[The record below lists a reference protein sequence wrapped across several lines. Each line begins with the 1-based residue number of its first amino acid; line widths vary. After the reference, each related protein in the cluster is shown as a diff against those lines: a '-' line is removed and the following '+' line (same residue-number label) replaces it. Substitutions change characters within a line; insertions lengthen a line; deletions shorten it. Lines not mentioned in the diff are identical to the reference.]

1 MKSTNTL
8 VSEFLYN
15 LPPPGRELE
24 GKGDLGNLVKNH
36 TKIVMEHSSFQTAF
50 CFCSG
55 WNIYLVLFYLF
66 CCEDHV

>member
-1 MKSTNTL
+1 MKATNTL

-15 LPPPGRELE
+15 LLPPGRELE

-50 CFCSG
+50 CF
-55 WNIYLVLFYLF
+55 L
-66 CCEDHV
+66 